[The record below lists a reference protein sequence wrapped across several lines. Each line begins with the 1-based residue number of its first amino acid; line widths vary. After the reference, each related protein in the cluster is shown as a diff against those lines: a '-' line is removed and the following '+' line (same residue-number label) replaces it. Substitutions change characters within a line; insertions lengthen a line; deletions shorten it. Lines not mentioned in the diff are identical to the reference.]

1 VNYRHD
7 FHAGNFADVFKHA
20 ILTRILIYL
29 MRKPAPFRFI
39 DTHAGAGRYDLSGA
53 EAERTGEWRAG
64 IGRLDLDAMTPRA
77 RELLAP
83 YAALVGAAARG
94 EGFYPGSPALALAML
109 RPFDRML
116 FCDLHPEALKGLKA
130 CVGKDKRAKV
140 IALDGY
146 TGLNAFLPPVERR
159 GLILID
165 PPFEA
170 EDEFERLAGALV
182 SAWRKWRDG
191 VFVAWYP
198 AKAGRGPRLLARHLG
213 DAGIRALRLEF
224 SISPPEPGQRLTA
237 NGLIVINPP
246 FCLEDEA
253 ARFLPELV
261 RQLSQGRGAYET
273 SWIEPQG
280 EGIET

>member
-1 VNYRHD
+1 MNYRHD
-7 FHAGNFADVFKHA
+7 FHAGNFADVFKHV

-64 IGRLDLDAMTPRA
+64 IGRLDLDAMNPRA
-77 RELLAP
+77 RELTAP

-94 EGFYPGSPALALAML
+94 EGFYPGSPAVALAML

-198 AKAGRGPRLLARHLG
+198 VKAGRGPQLLARHLR
-213 DAGIRALRLEF
+213 DAGIRALRLDF
-224 SISPPEPGQRLTA
+224 AIAPPEPGQRLTA

-246 FCLEDEA
+246 FCLEGEA
-253 ARFLPELV
+253 DCLLPELV

-273 SWIEPQG
+273 GWIEPQG
-280 EGIET
+280 KEIET